1 MGRVVF
7 FGSPDFAIPSFEA
20 LLDTPYRPVLVVTQP
35 DRRSARGGKPTPTP
49 VRRAADQN
57 DIPVVVVDDFKDG
70 GVLEKLKGVGADFF
84 VVVAFGLIFPSRALE
99 IAGRAN
105 INVHASLLPAYRGAS
120 PVNHAIVKGEQFT
133 GVTTMEMS
141 ESLDQGPLY
150 LQRVVSIHPD
160 EDAGSLFSRLA
171 ALGGNLLVDTLEG
184 IESGSL
190 ESVVQPEEDASWAP
204 LLKKEDGEI
213 HWGSNAINIH
223 NHIRGMCPWP
233 GSFTYHNGNYIKVH
247 KAEPIDMLET
257 SVPAGTILNIDEKEI
272 LVSCGRGNISLK
284 ILQLEGRKALP
295 VGDFVRGYSM
305 EEGDVLGR

>member
-20 LLDTPYRPVLVVTQP
+20 LLDTPYRPVMVVTQP
-35 DRRSARGGKPTPTP
+35 DRRSLRGGKPAPTP
-49 VRRAADQN
+49 VRQAAEKN
-57 DIPVVVVDDFKDG
+57 NIPVMVADNLEG
-70 GVLEKLKGVGADFF
+70 GHFFDKLKEIGADFF

-150 LQRVVSIHPD
+150 LQRAVSIDPN

-171 ALGGNLLVDTLEG
+171 ALGGILLLDTLKG
-184 IESGSL
+184 IESGTL
-190 ESVVQPEEDASWAP
+190 ESVVQPEEGASWAP

-213 HWGSNAINIH
+213 PWKNNAIKIH

-247 KAEPIDMLET
+247 KAEPVDMLKT
-257 SVPAGTILNIDEKEI
+257 SVPAGTVLNIDEKEI
-272 LVSCGRGNISLK
+272 LVSCGVGNIGLK
-284 ILQLEGRKALP
+284 VLQLEGRRALP
-295 VGDFVRGYSM
+295 VGDFVRGYSLK
-305 EEGDVLGR
+305 EGDVLGR